1 MTNLAANA
9 GRYLIRIMP
18 DTVSKLLHA
27 AIWSCCAVQLESE
40 QTPISRTC
48 HWFRSAALQCLDGI
62 QFRTCCFVP
71 VIFLLRDQWLFD
83 WMMEQSNG
91 HCFGQ
96 QQINALNL
104 QIIKTLLT
112 LELSQYRKSGTTFS
126 SNEQVAASSNCSWLR
141 SALCLC
147 LPLQPAQAVLE
158 PGPKSSDIDFEVKTF
173 DFLLEQPSGV
183 IARWLAGA
191 QTWTQNITLPPDQRF
206 VEIHLLLCPKINFLE
221 FEFFLKRRIWRQ
233 WRVDINPRPP
243 NWC

>member
-1 MTNLAANA
+1 MAFKDCISFVTNLAANV

-48 HWFRSAALQCLDGI
+48 HWFRSAALQCLDRI

-71 VIFLLRDQWLFD
+71 VIFCSETNDWLND
-83 WMMEQSNG
+83 GAKNG

-126 SNEQVAASSNCSWLR
+126 SNEQVAASSNCCWLR

-147 LPLQPAQAVLE
+147 LPVQPAQAVLE

-191 QTWTQNITLPPDQRF
+191 QTWTQTLTLSPDQRF
-206 VEIHLLLCPKINFLE
+206 V
-221 FEFFLKRRIWRQ
+221 
-233 WRVDINPRPP
+233 
-243 NWC
+243 